1 MPARRLP
8 TKVVTKPWGRRDPGP
23 WFPDVAQT
31 DEPVGEIWFEDGPD
45 AALMVKFLFTAERLS
60 IQVHPDDAAAR
71 AAGHPRGKDEAWLV
85 LAADPG
91 AHIGLGLLRPAGRDE
106 LRAAALDGTIEQLID
121 WKPAS
126 AGDAWYS
133 PAGTIHAL
141 GPGLKLVEVQQ
152 NIDLTFR
159 LYDYGRP
166 RALHL
171 EQGLAV
177 ARGEPFAGGPLAP
190 RAIGEGRAL
199 VAWGP
204 AFTVE
209 RWTGGAAG
217 ALAGPAWVTVLA
229 GTARLDGAT
238 AVAGE
243 CWRVDGAAQLVAHGA
258 DLLLAMPGIG
268 VTNRNEP

>member
-8 TKVVTKPWGRRDPGP
+8 TKVVAKPWGRRDLGP
-23 WFPDVAQT
+23 WFPDVPEAA
-31 DEPVGEIWFEDGPD
+31 EPVGEIWFEDSAD

-60 IQVHPDDAAAR
+60 IQVHPDDEAAR

-91 AHIGLGLLRPAGRDE
+91 AHIGLGLLRPAGRDV
-106 LRAAALDGTIEQLID
+106 LRAAALDGSIEQLMD
-121 WKPAS
+121 WKPAA

-166 RALHL
+166 RELHL
-171 EQGLAV
+171 EDGLAV
-177 ARGEPFAGGPLAP
+177 ARGEPFAGRPLAP
-190 RAIGEGRAL
+190 QPVAKGRAL

-204 AFTVE
+204 SFSVE

-217 ALAGPAWVTVLA
+217 PLAGPAWVTVLE
-229 GTARLDGAT
+229 GTARLDGAP
-238 AVAGE
+238 AAPGE
-243 CWRVDGAAQLVAHGA
+243 CWRVDGAAQLLADGA
-258 DLLLAMPGIG
+258 DLLVATPGEG
-268 VTNRNEP
+268 AAHWNEA

>member
-8 TKVVTKPWGRRDPGP
+8 TRIVEKPWGRRDLGP
-23 WFPDVAQT
+23 WFPDVPA
-31 DEPVGEIWFEDGPD
+31 DAPPVGEIWFEDAPD

-85 LAADPG
+85 LAADAG
-91 AHIGLGLLRPAGRDE
+91 AHIGLGLTRPASGAE
-106 LRAAALDGTIEQLID
+106 LRAAALDGSIEALLD
-121 WKPAS
+121 WKPAA

-152 NIDLTFR
+152 NIDLTYR

-166 RALHL
+166 RELHL
-171 EQGLAV
+171 EEGLAV
-177 ARGEPFAGGPLAP
+177 ARGEPFAGAPQPPQPL
-190 RAIGEGRAL
+190 GDGRAR

-204 AFTVE
+204 AFHVE
-209 RWTGGAAG
+209 RWTGPVAG
-217 ALAGPAWVTVLA
+217 AIEGPAWVTLLA
-229 GTARLDGAT
+229 GAARLDGAR
-238 AVAGE
+238 AQAGE
-243 CWRVDGAAQLVAHGA
+243 CWRVDGAVAVTVDRAGDLLVARA
-258 DLLLAMPGIG
+258 A
-268 VTNRNEP
+268 

>member
-8 TKVVTKPWGRRDPGP
+8 TRIVTKPWGRRDLGP
-23 WFPDVAQT
+23 WFPDVPA
-31 DEPVGEIWFEDGPD
+31 DAPPVGEIWFEDAPD

-85 LAADPG
+85 LAVDPG
-91 AHIGLGLLRPAGRDE
+91 AHIGLGLTRPASVEE
-106 LRAAALDGTIEQLID
+106 LRAAALDGSIEALLD
-121 WKPAS
+121 WKPAA

-171 EQGLAV
+171 EDGLAV
-177 ARGEPFAGGPLAP
+177 ARGEPFAGAPQPPQPL
-190 RAIGEGRAL
+190 GDGRTL
-199 VAWGP
+199 VAHGP
-204 AFTVE
+204 AFHVE
-209 RWTGGAAG
+209 RWTGSAAG
-217 ALAGPAWVTVLA
+217 EVIGPAWVTLLA
-229 GTARLDGAT
+229 GAARLDGAR
-238 AVAGE
+238 ARAGE
-243 CWRVDGAAQLVAHGA
+243 CWRIDGAVAVAMDGAGDLLVARA
-258 DLLLAMPGIG
+258 A
-268 VTNRNEP
+268 

>member
-8 TKVVTKPWGRRDPGP
+8 TRIVEKPWGRRDLGP
-23 WFPDVAQT
+23 WFASMPAGAP
-31 DEPVGEIWFEDGPD
+31 PVGEIWFEDAPD

-71 AAGHPRGKDEAWLV
+71 AAGHARGKDEAWLV

-91 AHIGLGLLRPAGRDE
+91 AHIGLGLTRPATIAE
-106 LRAAALDGTIEQLID
+106 LRAAAQDGAIEALID
-121 WKPAS
+121 WKAAS

-152 NIDLTFR
+152 NIDLTYR

-171 EQGLAV
+171 EAGLAV
-177 ARGEPFAGGPLAP
+177 ARGERFAGAVLRPQPL
-190 RAIGEGRAL
+190 GEGRAR
-199 VAWGP
+199 VACGP
-204 AFTVE
+204 AFHVE
-209 RWTGGAAG
+209 RWTGPVSGPV
-217 ALAGPAWVTVLA
+217 AGPAWVTMLA
-229 GTARLDGAT
+229 GLARLDGQEAH
-238 AVAGE
+238 AGE
-243 CWRVDGAAQLVAHGA
+243 CWRVEAVVRLDAPAGA
-258 DLLLAMPGIG
+258 DLLVAVPGPG
-268 VTNRNEP
+268 APA